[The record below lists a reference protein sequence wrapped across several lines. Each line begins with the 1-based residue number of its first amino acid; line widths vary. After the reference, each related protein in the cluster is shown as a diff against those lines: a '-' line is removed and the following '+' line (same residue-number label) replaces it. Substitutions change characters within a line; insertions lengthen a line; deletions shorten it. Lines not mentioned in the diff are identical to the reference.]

1 MTSEIKVYSYR
12 WIILFVFALLNI
24 AIQIHWI
31 SFASIT
37 SEAAAFYNVTP
48 LAIGLLSMLFM
59 IVYVFIAIPASFVI
73 DTYGIRLGIGIGAVL
88 IGIFGIIKGIYA
100 GSFTVILLTQ
110 IGLAIA
116 QPFILNAYTR
126 LSAKWFPIDE
136 RATATGIA
144 SLAQYMGI
152 IVGLAATPFLV
163 HTYTLPQTMFI
174 YGIIS
179 CAIAIIF
186 LIFMREEPP
195 TPPCLAGE
203 ENRYAV
209 KEGLKHIFSLHD
221 MRVVILLFFIGLGMF
236 NAVTTWIEQIVE
248 PRGFNSEQAGIIGA
262 CMMGGGIIGAII
274 LPLLSD
280 HFRKRKPFL
289 TICMAFLV
297 PGLAGLTF
305 AQNYA
310 LLLVSSFVLG
320 FFIMSAGP
328 IGFQYAAE
336 ISYPAPESS
345 SQGLLLLAGQISG
358 IIFIFAM
365 DTFRTGTGAMTP
377 FMIAF
382 IVLMIFNTLVT
393 LKLKESNLIHE
404 A

>member
-1 MTSEIKVYSYR
+1 MIQDIKRYGFR
-12 WIILFVFALLNI
+12 WFILFIFALLNI

-31 SFASIT
+31 SFASVT

-48 LAIGLLSMLFM
+48 LAIGFLSMLFM
-59 IVYVFIAIPASFVI
+59 IVYIFISIPASFII

-100 GSFTVILLTQ
+100 NSFSAIAITQ
-110 IGLAIA
+110 IGLATA
-116 QPFILNAYTR
+116 QPFILNACTR
-126 LSAKWFPIDE
+126 MAAKWFPLDE

-144 SLAQYMGI
+144 SLAQYLGI

-163 HTYTLPQTMFI
+163 HRYTLPHTMFI

-179 CAIAIIF
+179 CVISLIF
-186 LIFMREEPP
+186 LIFMKEEPP

-203 ENRYAV
+203 ESRYSV
-209 KEGLKHIFSLHD
+209 KDGFKHIFSLYD
-221 MRVVILLFFIGLGMF
+221 MHVVILLFFIGLGMF

-262 CMMGGGIIGAII
+262 CMMLGGIIGAII

-280 HFRKRKPFL
+280 HYRKRKIFL

-305 AQNYA
+305 AQHFT
-310 LLLVSSFVLG
+310 LLLVSSFILG

-345 SQGLLLLAGQISG
+345 SQGLLLLSGQISG
-358 IIFIFAM
+358 IIFILAM
-365 DTFRTGTGAMTP
+365 DAFRTKTGAMTP
-377 FMIAF
+377 FMVAF
-382 IVLMIFNTLVT
+382 IILMIFNTFVT
-393 LKLKESNLIHE
+393 LKLKESQLIHKG
-404 A
+404 